1 MSDNQKS
8 HNFRELS
15 ENLSHTFLKNFN
27 QNKRNS
33 TLNPSKYLS
42 QICFNSSDS
51 FRDKLFNFDPIRFS
65 FSDFGDELIA
75 KEEINFT
82 DINNND
88 NTNRD
93 SEYRMTLEEET
104 LITDNK
110 RLAEN
115 LSHTFL
121 KNFRQK
127 KRNSILNPSPNPCV
141 YDNRIWLNSNDSF
154 RDRMSNFDPMRF
166 SFSNFSDELTAK
178 NENKNQNEYS
188 TFHAEIEEEGE
199 LNINKKD
206 NSDNKKEFELKK
218 QWNDCYFISVNCKFC
233 EQHFNDFE
241 EYCIHLKNE
250 FDN

>member
-51 FRDKLFNFDPIRFS
+51 FRDKLFNFDP
-65 FSDFGDELIA
+65 
-75 KEEINFT
+75 
-82 DINNND
+82 
-88 NTNRD
+88 
-93 SEYRMTLEEET
+93 
-104 LITDNK
+104 
-110 RLAEN
+110 
-115 LSHTFL
+115 
-121 KNFRQK
+121 
-127 KRNSILNPSPNPCV
+127 
-141 YDNRIWLNSNDSF
+141 
-154 RDRMSNFDPMRF
+154 MRF

-199 LNINKKD
+199 LNINKKR
-206 NSDNKKEFELKK
+206 
-218 QWNDCYFISVNCKFC
+218 
-233 EQHFNDFE
+233 
-241 EYCIHLKNE
+241 
-250 FDN
+250 